1 MSDNHNSAGGVP
13 TSGHVWDDDLADFTN
28 QPPKWWML
36 GLTASAIW
44 VVVYFVMYP
53 AIPMAMNGTFFEGV
67 GLPGSDKWTAI
78 KELAEDQKVLDDY
91 RGKWEDKLKGMTPA
105 AILADDDM
113 SKYALASGKVL
124 FSDNCAACHGQNGVG
139 TIQGAKFAKHEQGLM
154 APVLNDDDW
163 LFGGTIDNIHETI
176 ANGRQGMMVAHKDM
190 LSAQEIDTLAN
201 AVAKGEPTSTPLF
214 AEKGCVACHGA
225 DGKGMQAM
233 GSANLTDKIW
243 RFDGS
248 LEGIKQTI
256 TYGVNSGD
264 PKTRVAVMP
273 NFTAA
278 GKLSAT
284 EMKKLAVYVYKFG
297 GGKAD
302 APAPVAAAAAP
313 ATK

>member
-13 TSGHVWDDDLADFTN
+13 TTGHVWDDDLADLTN

-44 VVVYFVMYP
+44 VVVYWLMYP
-53 AIPMAMNGTFFEGV
+53 AVPMAIAGSHFTGV
-67 GLPGSDKWTAI
+67 GLPGSGQWTAI
-78 KELAEDQKVLDDY
+78 KELAEDQKVLDDV
-91 RGKWEDKLKGMTPA
+91 RGKYENKLKDMTAA
-105 AILADDDM
+105 AILADTDL
-113 SKYALASGKVL
+113 SEYVGRSGKVL

-139 TIQGAKFAKHEQGLM
+139 ADNSNPKVAAKDRGLM

-163 LFGGTIDNIHETI
+163 LYGGKIDDIHTSI
-176 ANGRQGMMVAHKDM
+176 TGGREGMMIAHEGV
-190 LSAQEIDTLAN
+190 LSDAEIDTLAN

-233 GSANLTDKIW
+233 GSANLADKIW

-248 LEGIKQTI
+248 VEGITQTI
-256 TYGVNSGD
+256 KYGVNSGNAMA
-264 PKTRVAVMP
+264 RVAKMP
-273 NFTAA
+273 NFTEA
-278 GKLSAT
+278 GKLSAA

-297 GGKAD
+297 GGKAEQ
-302 APAPVAAAAAP
+302 AAAAKA
-313 ATK
+313 K